1 MKQLF
6 SGLGTGKQQSFLEKN
21 ALGEHALLLLA
32 IQQQPLDPLSLLY
45 HRKSI
50 CGWPGSCSLYNLFQE
65 KNRAEVLETGRMS
78 GLFLA

>member
-6 SGLGTGKQQSFLEKN
+6 SALGTGKQQSFLEKN
-21 ALGEHALLLLA
+21 AMLA
-32 IQQQPLDPLSLLY
+32 IQQQPLDLLSLLY